1 VLPTPIS
8 RGRWRSKA
16 YAPLTLAIHLIVAS
30 AAGALVSTAALA
42 QNSSAVQA
50 YDIPAGPLGSAL
62 NRFAQLAGVA
72 ILFQS
77 HNLDGIT
84 TQGLHGSYSE
94 ASGFDTLLRGSGFS
108 VIKGQNGYLL
118 EATPTVS
125 GAMELG
131 ATEVSANQIGTITE
145 GTGSYTPGS
154 IATATRMVLTPR
166 ETPQS
171 ISVVT
176 RQAMADFGLTS
187 IDDVMRHTPG
197 ITVATYDSD
206 RTSYYSRGFAIKNFQ
221 YDGIP
226 ILQDPQYSAGHTL
239 TDTAIYDR
247 VEILKGATGL
257 LTGAGGPGGTINMVR
272 KKPTHEFKGHIDLGA
287 GSWDNY
293 RSEVDVSGP
302 LTESG
307 NVRGRAVAAY
317 QDKRSFMD
325 HYKRDSEVYYGI
337 LEVDLTPD
345 TLLTLG
351 ADYQDNNPKGS
362 SWSGSASLFNS
373 AGERISTPR
382 SFNNGTKWSSWK
394 QYTRTV
400 FSTLEHNFD
409 NGWVVKGQYN
419 HQINGYNA
427 PLGALLDP
435 NVTTGL
441 ASILARKYTGE
452 YVSDSGDLFATGPF
466 SLLGRE
472 HELVVGG
479 SISRSHWTGKDYTN
493 ADMVNNAY
501 DYYNWKGEA
510 LEPDWRNVTSY
521 NDETTRQVGT
531 YMTGRF
537 SLTDDLK
544 LMLGTRVAD
553 YNVTGTSQAKD
564 TGKVLPYAALIYDIT
579 PNISAYTSYTQIFL
593 PQTYYRDRNNK
604 MLEPDEGTNYE
615 LGLKGEFYDGRL
627 NSSLAYFEVHQDNR
641 PEADMAYNGNPT
653 NPEIDYAYKG
663 IKATTKGYEAE
674 ISGELMPGWQLQA
687 GYTHKVSRD
696 QGGTKVST
704 WEPEDQINLY
714 TSYKL
719 TGDLDK
725 LTLGGGVRWQSTGWQ
740 MLTNWNKGGTV
751 EKFSQDPYWLVD
763 LMARYQISKNLSAT
777 VNLNNVFDKSYYTN
791 IGFYNSSYYGDPRNV
806 MVTTRW
812 DF

>member
-1 VLPTPIS
+1 MLTSPPLRRRFNPGTC
-8 RGRWRSKA
+8 K
-16 YAPLTLAIHLIVAS
+16 PLTLLIHMAI
-30 AAGALVSTAALA
+30 VSTASALSPAYA
-42 QNSSAVQA
+42 QAQSSMAVQT
-50 YDIPAGPLGSAL
+50 YDIPAGPLSNAI
-62 NRFAQLAGVA
+62 NRFAQQAGVA
-72 ILFQS
+72 IIVPSNTLQD
-77 HNLDGIT
+77 LT
-84 TQGLHGSYSE
+84 TPGLHGTYSE
-94 ASGFDTLLRGSGFS
+94 QGGFEALLRGTGFTA
-108 VIKGQNGYLL
+108 VNTANGYRLDPL
-118 EATPTVS
+118 PVA
-125 GAMELG
+125 GALELG
-131 ATEVSANQIGTITE
+131 ATEVSANQLGTITE

-176 RQAMADFGLTS
+176 RQAMDDFGLNS

-226 ILQDPQYSAGHTL
+226 ILQDAQYSAGHTL

-247 VEILKGATGL
+247 VEVLKGATGL

-272 KKPTHEFKGHIDLGA
+272 KKPTREFKAHVDLGA

-293 RSEVDVSGP
+293 RSEIDVSGP

-317 QDKRSFMD
+317 QDKHSFMD
-325 HYKRDSEVYYGI
+325 HYSRDSEVYYGI

-382 SFNNGTKWSSWK
+382 AFNNGTQWSSWK

-400 FSTLEHNFD
+400 FSTLEHNFE

-435 NVTTGL
+435 DVTTGL
-441 ASILARKYTGE
+441 APILARKYTGE

-472 HELVVGG
+472 HELVIGA
-479 SISRSHWTGKDYTN
+479 SAAKSHWTGKDYTN
-493 ADMVNNAY
+493 AKMIDNAY
-501 DYYNWKGEA
+501 DYYNWKGDA
-510 LEPDWRNVTSY
+510 LEPDWGAVTSY
-521 NDETTRQVGT
+521 NDETTRQTGT

-537 SLTDDLK
+537 NLTDDLT
-544 LMLGTRVAD
+544 LLLGTRVAN
-553 YNVTGTSQAKD
+553 YTLTGTSQAKD
-564 TGKVLPYAALIYDIT
+564 TGKVLPYAGVIYDLNE
-579 PNISAYTSYTQIFL
+579 NISAYASYTEIFL
-593 PQTYYRDRNNK
+593 PQSYYRDRDNK

-641 PEADMAYNGNPT
+641 PEADTSYNGNPT
-653 NPEIDYAYKG
+653 NPDIEYAYKG

-674 ISGELMPGWQLQA
+674 ISGELLPGWQLQA

-696 QGGTKVST
+696 QSGKKVST

-714 TSYKL
+714 TSYTL

-740 MLTNWNKGGTV
+740 VLTNWKGGTQ

-806 MVTTRW
+806 MVSTRW